1 MQVDHLDRFSHIVDA
16 QQVRPPV
23 HRPSMQGS
31 RSVQRVVARD
41 FQDFLNHGF
50 AADANKDGTL
60 QRNELR
66 EGVEQGIVV
75 RDRLAKPKPD
85 VHNDVCQARIVGPEE
100 LGLEVLVDVAD
111 HIVVGRVGL
120 HRFGG
125 ALHVH
130 QHVGRFGVRNDFP
143 HVWIGVASGD
153 VVDEVGA
160 GVQRSAR
167 HRGVK
172 GVDAEQ
178 GVRMGRSKGGQD
190 GREARP
196 FFVRTDLHGARPR
209 RLGSE
214 VKHVGPFTK
223 HPLGLGDRAS
233 RVVPR
238 PAVVK
243 RIGREVEDAHHPS
256 LVKIPQGTTDR
267 NRRGQD
273 LHCNL
278 PQVSMDTLAQYD
290 ACLATC
296 EDLFKR
302 KTQDYGTAWRILR
315 PSSLT
320 DQIFIKAN
328 RIRTI
333 QQVGESKVDEGVE
346 SEFIGIVNY
355 CFMAMLQCRLPE
367 DAPMELSV
375 SEANR
380 LYDEAKDETRSLMQK
395 KNHDY
400 GEAWRDMRI
409 SSLTDLILMKV
420 LRVKQIENNDGQTV
434 ASEGVEANYMDM
446 ANYALFALILS
457 SEGSSE

>member
-1 MQVDHLDRFSHIVDA
+1 MAGGIDEDILSLDVAMHDARLVQRLDGEQHLGADKANRRLRKPATGRLPDVQREVATAAVVDCKVEVPPRLDGAMQLHDKGMLYRGEDVALGLCAAHHLLAVAARVDA
-16 QQVRPPV
+16 
-23 HRPSMQGS
+23 
-31 RSVQRVVARD
+31 A
-41 FQDFLNHGF
+41 LW
-50 AADANKDGTL
+50 L
-60 QRNELR
+60 
-66 EGVEQGIVV
+66 
-75 RDRLAKPKPD
+75 LA
-85 VHNDVCQARIVGPEE
+85 H
-100 LGLEVLVDVAD
+100 GLEC
-111 HIVVGRVGL
+111 
-120 HRFGG
+120 
-125 ALHVH
+125 
-130 QHVGRFGVRNDFP
+130 
-143 HVWIGVASGD
+143 
-153 VVDEVGA
+153 
-160 GVQRSAR
+160 
-167 HRGVK
+167 
-172 GVDAEQ
+172 
-178 GVRMGRSKGGQD
+178 
-190 GREARP
+190 
-196 FFVRTDLHGARPR
+196 
-209 RLGSE
+209 
-214 VKHVGPFTK
+214 
-223 HPLGLGDRAS
+223 DRAS

-243 RIGREVEDAHHPS
+243 RIRREVEDAHHPS
-256 LVKIPQGTTDR
+256 LVKTPQGTTDR

-302 KTQDYGTAWRILR
+302 KTLDYGTAWRILR

-355 CFMAMLQCRLPE
+355 CFMAMVQCRLPE
-367 DAPMELSV
+367 DAPMELAAE
-375 SEANR
+375 EANR
-380 LYDEAKDETRSLMQK
+380 LYDASKDETRALMQK

-420 LRVKQIENNDGQTV
+420 LRVKQIENNDGKTV

-457 SEGSSE
+457 SEQGSN

>member
-1 MQVDHLDRFSHIVDA
+1 MQFDDLDRLGHVVDPEK
-16 QQVRPPV
+16 VRPAVQSPCV
-23 HRPSMQGS
+23 KGGGS
-31 RSVQRVVARD
+31 VECAIAVGVE
-41 FQDFLNHGF
+41 DFLNHGLS
-50 AADANKDGTL
+50 ADAHK
-60 QRNELR
+60 QRTFERKKLR
-66 EGVEQGIVV
+66 KGIQQGIVV
-75 RDRLAKPKPD
+75 RYRFAKSKSD
-85 VHNDVCQARIVGPEE
+85 VRNHVCDARVVGAKE
-100 LGLEVLVDVAD
+100 LGLEVLVHLAD
-111 HIVVGRVGL
+111 HVAVGRIGL
-120 HRFGG
+120 HRRGR

-130 QHVGRFGVRNDFP
+130 HDVRRAGVRNDLP
-143 HVWIGVASGD
+143 HLGVGVAARD
-153 VVDEVGA
+153 VVDEVGTGIEGA
-160 GVQRSAR
+160 LR
-167 HRGVK
+167 HRSMERVDAQK
-172 GVDAEQ
+172 GV
-178 GVRMGRSKGGQD
+178 GVGLLQRRQNRG
-190 GREARP
+190 EARP
-196 FFVRTDLHGARPR
+196 FLFCAHERSARPC
-209 RLGSE
+209 RLGPE
-214 VKHVGPFTK
+214 IQDVDAILKHALSLC
-223 HPLGLGDRAS
+223 HSAS

-238 PAVVK
+238 PAIVK
-243 RIGREVEDAHHPS
+243 RVGGEVEDAHHPS
-256 LVKIPQGTTDR
+256 LVKTPQGTADR

-355 CFMAMLQCRLPE
+355 CFMAMLQCQLPE
-367 DAPMELSV
+367 NAPMELSV
-375 SEANR
+375 AEANR
-380 LYDEAKDETRSLMQK
+380 LYDKAKDETRALMQK

-434 ASEGVEANYMDM
+434 VSEGVEANYMDM

-457 SEGSSE
+457 SEQGSE